1 MSGQGESSNG
11 GKKNDERSREEVLA
25 EREAAKEAKKA
36 AKLAK
41 QAKAASGNKK
51 AGGNENSI
59 EQSSSG
65 SKKQSGGEAVAKSA
79 SASGSGRGGPAAG
92 SGNAANTPRPRSQAG
107 PSQLQPGSRPST
119 ASGQDRITGQSIGEK
134 GAGGSNATPAKPSIL
149 GGIALFGNVAVAK
162 TAPEMRQHIVS
173 ASYRA
178 QIHPSVLKTSQHL
191 ASFSIVGADARA
203 IAVLKALRDFIVD
216 YRTPPGAVLNRDLV
230 TKLGPQIGFLVNA
243 RPLGASAGHAIRYLK
258 YEISVT
264 PVDLDEI
271 QSKNHIISRI
281 DHFVRD
287 RITYATRV
295 IATTLASGKLKD
307 GAVVLTFGK
316 SSVVQQTLLEAWQRG
331 TRFSVIIVD
340 ARPLC
345 EGRKLLA
352 SLTEVGI
359 PCTYGLL
366 TSLSTLVSRASIV
379 LLGTAS
385 LLANGALYARAGTAP
400 CAMMAK
406 AKGVPVIVC
415 CETYKFSERV
425 QLDGFVVNEAGDPS
439 AILRPLSS
447 STISNADNLALEDDQ
462 QGPLAEMITKEE
474 WEKSEALGAV
484 NLLYDLTPPRY
495 VTAVASEVG
504 LSGPESVG
512 VILRDYKSVLYG
524 Q

>member
-1 MSGQGESSNG
+1 MSGQGEGSNG
-11 GKKNDERSREEVLA
+11 GKKNDEKSREEILA

-41 QAKAASGNKK
+41 KAKAASGNKK
-51 AGGNENSI
+51 AGGNENTPG
-59 EQSSSG
+59 QSSSG
-65 SKKQSGGEAVAKSA
+65 SRRQGGGGGAQPSGNEGAAQNA

-92 SGNAANTPRPRSQAG
+92 SGGTANTSRPRSQAG

-119 ASGQDRITGQSIGEK
+119 ATGQDRITGQAIGEK
-134 GAGGSNATPAKPSIL
+134 GIGGSNATPAKPSIL

-271 QSKNHIISRI
+271 QSKNHIVSRI

-345 EGRKLLA
+345 EG
-352 SLTEVGI
+352 E
-359 PCTYGLL
+359 
-366 TSLSTLVSRASIV
+366 
-379 LLGTAS
+379 
-385 LLANGALYARAGTAP
+385 
-400 CAMMAK
+400 
-406 AKGVPVIVC
+406 
-415 CETYKFSERV
+415 
-425 QLDGFVVNEAGDPS
+425 
-439 AILRPLSS
+439 
-447 STISNADNLALEDDQ
+447 
-462 QGPLAEMITKEE
+462 
-474 WEKSEALGAV
+474 
-484 NLLYDLTPPRY
+484 
-495 VTAVASEVG
+495 
-504 LSGPESVG
+504 
-512 VILRDYKSVLYG
+512 
-524 Q
+524 

>member
-1 MSGQGESSNG
+1 MSGQAEGSNG

-51 AGGNENSI
+51 AGGNENATG
-59 EQSSSG
+59 QSSSG
-65 SKKQSGGEAVAKSA
+65 SRRQGGGSVGNESSGQSA
-79 SASGSGRGGPAAG
+79 STSGSGRGGPGPSAT
-92 SGNAANTPRPRSQAG
+92 SGGATNTPRPRSQAG

-119 ASGQDRITGQSIGEK
+119 ASGQDRLTGQAIGEK
-134 GAGGSNATPAKPSIL
+134 SVGLSNSTPAKPSIL

-178 QIHPSVLKTSQHL
+178 QIHPSVLRTAQHL
-191 ASFSIVGADARA
+191 ASFSIVGADSRA

-271 QSKNHIISRI
+271 QSKNHIVSRI

-295 IATTLASGKLKD
+295 IATNLASGKLKD

-316 SSVVQQTLLEAWQRG
+316 SSVVQQTLIEARQRG

-345 EGRKLLA
+345 EG
-352 SLTEVGI
+352 E
-359 PCTYGLL
+359 
-366 TSLSTLVSRASIV
+366 
-379 LLGTAS
+379 
-385 LLANGALYARAGTAP
+385 
-400 CAMMAK
+400 
-406 AKGVPVIVC
+406 
-415 CETYKFSERV
+415 
-425 QLDGFVVNEAGDPS
+425 
-439 AILRPLSS
+439 
-447 STISNADNLALEDDQ
+447 
-462 QGPLAEMITKEE
+462 
-474 WEKSEALGAV
+474 
-484 NLLYDLTPPRY
+484 
-495 VTAVASEVG
+495 
-504 LSGPESVG
+504 
-512 VILRDYKSVLYG
+512 
-524 Q
+524 